1 MPHAARIAIGTACLI
16 VALPIAARGQTPPSS
31 TNLLRDMDTA
41 IQTLTTRVSTS
52 VVQVLVT
59 GYRAVGDAGR
69 SDTGLVIGRQ
79 RSLGSGAIID
89 ADGYIVTNAHVVAGA
104 QQVRVVLH
112 GGASAGGGP
121 LESLAADEGVTVPA
135 TIVGVAKDIDL
146 ALLKVDRKGLRALP
160 LADYS
165 ATRQG
170 ELVFAFGSPDG
181 LRNSVTMG
189 VVSSAARQVDPDS
202 SSVYIQTDAPINPG
216 NSGGPLV
223 NVKGELVGLNTFILS
238 ESGGSQGLGFAIPS
252 VVIASA
258 YPQLKKFGHVH
269 RGMIGVNLQAIT
281 PALAEGLKLPRSS
294 GVLVSDVGPA
304 LPADVAGVQ
313 VGDVIVSMDGKPIDA
328 VPVLTLALN
337 TKAAGDVVTLEV
349 LRGSRRLSV
358 RVPVAEPPGR
368 IDRLG
373 DLSDFAKSGVS
384 KLGILGV
391 DLDDTTGS
399 LVSGLRIPSG
409 VLVTARRAE
418 SDVDNPLMTGDVIH
432 ACNTITV
439 RSLDGLRVLLDG
451 VAPGSQ
457 LVLQI
462 EREGR
467 LMYVTMA
474 TY

>member
-1 MPHAARIAIGTACLI
+1 MPQAARIALSTACLTL
-16 VALPIAARGQTPPSS
+16 ALPIAAPAQTPAPSP
-31 TNLLRDMDTA
+31 NLLRDMDTA
-41 IQTLTTRVSTS
+41 IQSLTTRVAPS

-59 GYRAVGDAGR
+59 GYRAVEDGGR
-69 SDTGLVIGRQ
+69 SDTGLVIGRL

-112 GGASAGGGP
+112 GGAAGGGP

-135 TIVGVAKDIDL
+135 TIAGVAKDIDL
-146 ALLKVDRKGLRALP
+146 ALLKIDRKGLRALP
-160 LADYS
+160 LADYNG
-165 ATRQG
+165 TRQG

-202 SSVYIQTDAPINPG
+202 PSVYIQTDAPINPG

-238 ESGGSQGLGFAIPS
+238 GSGGSQGLGFAIPS
-252 VVIASA
+252 AVIASA
-258 YPQLKKFGHVH
+258 YPQLKKYGHVH
-269 RGMIGVNLQAIT
+269 RGIIGVNVQAIT

-294 GVLVSDVGPA
+294 GVLVSDVGPT

-313 VGDVIVSMDGKPIDA
+313 VGDIIVNMDGKPMDA

-337 TKAAGDVVTLEV
+337 TKAAGDIVTLEL
-349 LRGSRRLSV
+349 LRGARRVSV
-358 RVPVAEPPGR
+358 RIPVAEAPGR

-391 DLDDTTGS
+391 DLDDTTGP
-399 LVSGLRIPSG
+399 LVADLRIPSG

-451 VAPGSQ
+451 GAPGSQ

-467 LMYVTMA
+467 LMFVTMA

>member
-1 MPHAARIAIGTACLI
+1 MAHAAHMALGTACL
-16 VALPIAARGQTPPSS
+16 VVTLPLAARGQTPAPS
-31 TNLLRDMDTA
+31 TNLLREMDTA
-41 IQTLTTRVSTS
+41 IQTLTTRVSSS

-59 GYRAVGDAGR
+59 GYRAVEDGGR

-112 GGASAGGGP
+112 GGTAGGGP
-121 LESLAADEGVTVPA
+121 LESLTADDGMTVPA

-160 LADYS
+160 LADYGG
-165 ATRQG
+165 TKQG

-181 LRNSVTMG
+181 LRDSVTMG
-189 VVSSAARQVDPDS
+189 VVSSAARQIDPDG

-223 NVKGELVGLNTFILS
+223 NVRGELVGLNTFILS
-238 ESGGSQGLGFAIPS
+238 DSGGSQGLGFAIPS

-258 YPQLKKFGHVH
+258 YPQLKKYGHVH

-328 VPVLTLALN
+328 VPVLTLALS
-337 TKAAGDVVTLEV
+337 TKAGGDVVTLEL

-358 RVPVAEPPGR
+358 KVPVAEPPGK

-373 DLSDFAKSGVS
+373 DLSDFTKSGVS

-391 DLDDTTGS
+391 DLDDSTGS
-399 LVSGLRIPSG
+399 LVPGLRMPSG

-418 SDVDNPLMTGDVIH
+418 FDVDNPLMTGDVIH
-432 ACNTITV
+432 VCNTITV

-457 LVLQI
+457 IVLQI
-462 EREGR
+462 EREGH
-467 LMYVTMA
+467 LMFVTMA